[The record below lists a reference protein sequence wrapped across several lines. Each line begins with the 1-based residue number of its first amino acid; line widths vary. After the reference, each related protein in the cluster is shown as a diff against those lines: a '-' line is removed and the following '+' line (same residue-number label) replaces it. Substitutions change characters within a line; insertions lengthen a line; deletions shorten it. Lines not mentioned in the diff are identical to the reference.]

1 MCGGDSYIVTNKLGG
16 MGPDVGQPP
25 VIRYG
30 KVASIEGMPIDL
42 VPRPVLWWMELIPLK
57 SDTTLTAT
65 PLDCDTTL
73 TVTPP

>member
-1 MCGGDSYIVTNKLGG
+1 MCGGDSYIVTNNLGG

-42 VPRPVLWWMELIPLK
+42 VPRPVSMTYPRGFAFRDRPEHTHIE
-57 SDTTLTAT
+57 S
-65 PLDCDTTL
+65 
-73 TVTPP
+73 